1 MTSASLLVEEVV
13 SMTVTGHDMGM
24 GTSTDVGADPG
35 TVRALRG
42 LEDGR
47 SAVRL
52 RAALAV
58 GTTPDPRFVDKLVER
73 CAVEPDFFVRDMLTW
88 ALTRHPVSVTLPRL
102 LGEVRSERA
111 SARSQAL
118 HTLSKIGDR
127 RAWPAIT
134 RALLSDADDEV
145 ARSAWRA
152 AVVLVP
158 EEEEA
163 ALGAL
168 LATQLGRGGP
178 ATRLSLS
185 RALIALGD
193 AMASAL
199 AAAAKDPDPRVR
211 AHALATDRLL
221 RDPDAGFTFALE
233 EAKRV
238 VALGAGSGEV
248 GGSGGPGGSG
258 GSGEPGG
265 PGGSGGSGGSG
276 AAGGPGG
283 PGEPEGSG
291 GSEGARAAIR
301 SGEEGP

>member
-1 MTSASLLVEEVV
+1 MTSFSLLVEEVV
-13 SMTVTGHDMGM
+13 SMTVTGHDTGAGR
-24 GTSTDVGADPG
+24 GTSAGTGADAG
-35 TVRALRG
+35 AVRALHG

-47 SAVRL
+47 PAVRL

-73 CAVEPDFFVRDMLTW
+73 SAVEPDFFVRDMLTW

-134 RALLSDADDEV
+134 RALLTDADDEV

-158 EEEEA
+158 EEEEV

-178 ATRLSLS
+178 ETRLSLS

-238 VALGAGSGEV
+238 VALGAGSGEA
-248 GGSGGPGGSG
+248 G
-258 GSGEPGG
+258 GSGE
-265 PGGSGGSGGSG
+265 SGE
-276 AAGGPGG
+276 A
-283 PGEPEGSG
+283 G
-291 GSEGARAAIR
+291 GSEGPRL
-301 SGEEGP
+301 SGAPAGKGRNAC